1 MILARMTE
9 ISLWQ
14 LALEPQGQLLD
25 PERLATNLFTS
36 SIHLFNEL
44 TKQGRMDFSPA
55 VLNALNHQKYRYKL
69 WCSDFDAGE
78 GGLDDKLVGTNQ
90 VKETLLAVL
99 RRMADALV
107 TLASQI
113 SLAEEFDGICEQIEV
128 LRAQVSQ
135 IIDKQSLLQD
145 DAEHETYPDINI
157 DDFSSSGSEGSSQ
170 EEISKIDEALSNIE
184 LSNDLL
190 CELGPALH
198 DSAERA
204 AGKRDRNAESDNHN
218 QQTMLQTGARPY
230 IANILEIFPSIDGEL
245 ARRLGEANRDR
256 YNRLQRAR
264 DEATTR
270 SDESETES
278 ADEEIEFHRQL
289 HTDQMPAVTS
299 QAPSEFTAPTTK
311 FSSIFDAPQ
320 EPRPSK
326 RSVAPRVPASVTSFA
341 SSLGDE
347 GDSTAR
353 RGIPKFPNN
362 NEGSPFDCTICGARL
377 SILKDEWM

>member
-1 MILARMTE
+1 MTE

-25 PERLATNLFTS
+25 PERLATNLFTCS
-36 SIHLFNEL
+36 VHIFNEL
-44 TKQGRMDFSPA
+44 TKQEMDFSPA
-55 VLNALNHQKYRYKL
+55 LFKALNHEKHRYKL

-78 GGLDDKLVGTNQ
+78 GGLDDKLVGTYH

-99 RRMADALV
+99 RRMAEALV
-107 TLASQI
+107 TLASQT
-113 SLAEEFDGICEQIEV
+113 SLAEELDDIYEQIET
-128 LRAQVSQ
+128 LKAQVSQ
-135 IIDKQSLLQD
+135 IIDKQTIFQD
-145 DAEHETYPDINI
+145 DTEHETFPEISL
-157 DDFSSSGSEGSSQ
+157 DDLSSSGSEDSSQ
-170 EEISKIDEALSNIE
+170 DDISKIDEALSNIE

-204 AGKRDRNAESDNHN
+204 AAKRDRIEVSDDQN
-218 QQTMLQTGARPY
+218 QQTSAGPY
-230 IANILEIFPSIDGEL
+230 IANILEIFPSIDREL

-264 DEATTR
+264 DEAITR

-278 ADEEIEFHRQL
+278 ADEEIEVPRQL
-289 HTDQMPAVTS
+289 HTDQNPGIMS

-311 FSSIFDAPQ
+311 FSSIFDEPQ
-320 EPRPSK
+320 EPRPAK
-326 RSVAPRVPASVTSFA
+326 RPVAPRVPASVTSFA

-347 GDSTAR
+347 GYSTAR
-353 RGIPKFPNN
+353 RGIPKCPND

-377 SILKDEWM
+377 SILKDEWT